1 MVKRKIMCG
10 ILCMGLIFSNNIVA
24 TAAISSYSENQLLE
38 IKNSYL
44 NKNFLVLGDSI
55 GTGYGLSSED
65 FSYGKK
71 LSTKLNMNYTNLAVN
86 GSTSKS
92 LLDQLNNEDYIN
104 KVKEAEIINISIG
117 GNDVMLPLL
126 DIINRHIHADDENS
140 SYSDLLGKYEEFYND
155 LLNGKYDEEIKS
167 NISYGLKS
175 FEETFPKVIE
185 RIKSLNPNSKIVL
198 QTVYNPLSNIAMFN
212 HVCDIINPYINE
224 LNSHIINAADN
235 KNVVTS
241 DVAFYMK
248 SESGLDV
255 SNIGDMDIHPDK
267 YGHND
272 IYLSLY
278 KTLTS
283 EYPNNINFNL
293 NNANCTLEYNNDNLS
308 PTVYIYTDKGYR
320 APMYLY
326 AKYDNLTAIVK
337 TEKISN
343 GVYKAI
349 LPSRCLYGDITVT
362 GTSIKI
368 QEDENN
374 SSKDDISN
382 TDTDSTLNTNID
394 NSSYINKVSDKDN
407 NSNLET
413 NTNESSSKK
422 LSTYDYLY
430 KFLLIFIL
438 ALTCIVTRFI
448 IIKTKKAR
456 KE

>member
-71 LSTKLNMNYTNLAVN
+71 LSTKLNMNYTNLAVD

-92 LLDQLNNEDYIN
+92 LLDELNNEDYIN

-185 RIKSLNPNSKIVL
+185 RIKS
-198 QTVYNPLSNIAMFN
+198 
-212 HVCDIINPYINE
+212 
-224 LNSHIINAADN
+224 
-235 KNVVTS
+235 
-241 DVAFYMK
+241 
-248 SESGLDV
+248 
-255 SNIGDMDIHPDK
+255 
-267 YGHND
+267 
-272 IYLSLY
+272 
-278 KTLTS
+278 
-283 EYPNNINFNL
+283 
-293 NNANCTLEYNNDNLS
+293 
-308 PTVYIYTDKGYR
+308 
-320 APMYLY
+320 
-326 AKYDNLTAIVK
+326 
-337 TEKISN
+337 
-343 GVYKAI
+343 
-349 LPSRCLYGDITVT
+349 
-362 GTSIKI
+362 
-368 QEDENN
+368 
-374 SSKDDISN
+374 
-382 TDTDSTLNTNID
+382 
-394 NSSYINKVSDKDN
+394 
-407 NSNLET
+407 
-413 NTNESSSKK
+413 
-422 LSTYDYLY
+422 
-430 KFLLIFIL
+430 
-438 ALTCIVTRFI
+438 
-448 IIKTKKAR
+448 
-456 KE
+456 